1 MLTSWEISIIS
12 KQNKYQDD
20 ENILFSF
27 LFNENQCVFYYG
39 MNKRSVIL
47 TTDENSC
54 IRINKNTKF
63 KCLQGLMNKGPPLVW
78 KNPTIKIINRQIHE

>member
-1 MLTSWEISIIS
+1 MLDTSKIDTTKVLMIHKIQLSFFINKYCLIRVPKNVASCEISIIS

-47 TTDENSC
+47 TTDEN
-54 IRINKNTKF
+54 F
-63 KCLQGLMNKGPPLVW
+63 VY
-78 KNPTIKIINRQIHE
+78 

>member
-39 MNKRSVIL
+39 MNKRSGIL
-47 TTDENSC
+47 TTDEN
-54 IRINKNTKF
+54 F
-63 KCLQGLMNKGPPLVW
+63 VY
-78 KNPTIKIINRQIHE
+78 

>member
-47 TTDENSC
+47 TTDENFVYQ
-54 IRINKNTKF
+54 NKQK
-63 KCLQGLMNKGPPLVW
+63 
-78 KNPTIKIINRQIHE
+78 HEI

>member
-1 MLTSWEISIIS
+1 MLDTSKIDTTKVLMIHKIQLSFFINKYCLIRVPKMLTSWEISIIS

-47 TTDENSC
+47 TTDEN
-54 IRINKNTKF
+54 F
-63 KCLQGLMNKGPPLVW
+63 VY
-78 KNPTIKIINRQIHE
+78 